1 MAVSNITID
10 PTFWAENH
18 ADYLNGYAMLRLRKP
33 EVVEELVQETFLAA
47 LRARQNFSGRSSIR
61 TWLVGILKHKIID
74 HFRAKK
80 RVRPLTDYETEEH
93 NATELFDQTANWKKK
108 PRDWGANPED
118 AFEQQEFWTTLIDAI
133 NDLPERMA
141 EVFKMREI
149 EMKDTEEIC
158 EILDITPTNL
168 GVLLFRART
177 RLRDSLGT
185 EWFGIQ
191 RN

>member
-1 MAVSNITID
+1 MAVSNTILD
-10 PTFWAENH
+10 PTHWVENH
-18 ADYLNGYAMLRLRKP
+18 SDYLSGYAMLRLRKP
-33 EVVEELVQETFLAA
+33 DVAEELVQETFLAA
-47 LRARQNFSGRSSIR
+47 LRARKNFSGRSTIR

-80 RVRPLTDYETEEH
+80 RVRPLTDYETEDH
-93 NATELFDQTANWKKK
+93 NAAEMFDQSANWKKK
-108 PRDWGANPED
+108 PRDWGADPED
-118 AFEQQEFWTTLIDAI
+118 AFEQQEFWITLSAAID
-133 NDLPERMA
+133 DLPERMA
-141 EVFKMREI
+141 EVFKMREL
-149 EMKDTEEIC
+149 ERQSTEEIC

-177 RLRDSLGT
+177 RLRDALGT

>member
-1 MAVSNITID
+1 MVTGSTNID
-10 PTFWAENH
+10 PTYWVENH

-33 EVVEELVQETFLAA
+33 EIAEELVQETFLAA
-47 LRARQNFSGRSSIR
+47 LRARNNFSGNSSIR

-74 HFRAKK
+74 YFRSKR
-80 RVRPLTDYETEEH
+80 RVRPLTDYETEDRNTAEI
-93 NATELFDQTANWKKK
+93 FDQSANWKKK
-108 PRDWGANPED
+108 PKDWGADPED
-118 AFEQQEFWTTLIDAI
+118 AFEQKEFWTTLHRAIDA
-133 NDLPERMA
+133 LPNRMA
-141 EVFKMREI
+141 EAYKMREL
-149 EMKDTEEIC
+149 DRQSTEEIC

-177 RLRDSLGT
+177 RLRDALGT